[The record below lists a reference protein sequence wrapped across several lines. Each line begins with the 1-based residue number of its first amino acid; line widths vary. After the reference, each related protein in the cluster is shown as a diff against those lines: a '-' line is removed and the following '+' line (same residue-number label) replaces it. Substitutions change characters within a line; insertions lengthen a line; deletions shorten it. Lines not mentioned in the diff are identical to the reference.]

1 MVRAVLI
8 TLACVIVTVLLVTLM
23 ADGSSFRRLFQ
34 AVHSASLDLID
45 S

>member
-8 TLACVIVTVLLVTLM
+8 TLACVIVTALLVTLM
-23 ADGSSFRRLFQ
+23 AKAPQLGLFHH
-34 AVHSASLDLID
+34 VRSASLDIID